1 MKASLREQGWKS
13 EGVIFLK
20 TEREHNINIKSD
32 KSNKLTLDSV
42 ENYSEALSVHHSG
55 DTKVDLDQV
64 KSIEKEMNRTLKH
77 FNKIFCVGAA
87 RPPDRRLAEA
97 STSTNVLP
105 PPLYGMRKD
114 HKVVQPGQGG
124 SELHSELILHQ
135 NSQRLCCGPVLGV

>member
-1 MKASLREQGWKS
+1 MK
-13 EGVIFLK
+13 EGEAVVF
-20 TEREHNINIKSD
+20 KSD

-124 SELHSELILHQ
+124 SELHSELVLHQ
-135 NSQRLCCGPVLGV
+135 NPQRLC